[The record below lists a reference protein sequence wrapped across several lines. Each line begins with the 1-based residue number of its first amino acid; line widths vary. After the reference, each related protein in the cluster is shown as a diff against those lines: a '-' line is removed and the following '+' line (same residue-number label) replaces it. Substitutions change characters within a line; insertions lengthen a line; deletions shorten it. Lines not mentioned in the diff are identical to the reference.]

1 MNYDTIN
8 SFNYKPS
15 REVKGWD
22 SDQAKE
28 SPKPELREE

>member
-8 SFNYKPS
+8 SCNYKP

-22 SDQAKE
+22 SDKAKE